1 MNPRLVA
8 LTGPLKGQIITLTA
22 ETSIGRGSSNHITV
36 ADQGFTIT
44 DMGSSNGAYVN
55 GVPVRERLLE
65 HGDQIAL
72 GDSVFLF
79 LSREG
84 EAPPLVRPV
93 RLSDDELLKGLTVRL
108 RREEAVY
115 LDERKIAAVLPRET
129 RTTRDLNTLLKISAA
144 INDARDLATL
154 AGRLLDLI
162 GEAVP
167 AETGA
172 ILLLDEEGEVDDE
185 FGSTVA
191 WERKTG
197 AGKEV

>member
-1 MNPRLVA
+1 MKNPRLVA
-8 LTGPLKGQIITLTA
+8 LSGPLKGQVITLTA
-22 ETSIGRGSSNHITV
+22 ETSIGRGSSNNVAISDPSLSRRHCLITG
-36 ADQGFTIT
+36 AEAGFTLT
-44 DMGSSNGAYVN
+44 DLESSNGAYVN

-79 LSREG
+79 LSRDG
-84 EAPPLVRPV
+84 EAPPLARPV

-115 LDERKIAAVLPRET
+115 LDERKIDAVLPRET
-129 RTTRDLNTLLKISAA
+129 RTARDLNTLLKISAA

-154 AGRLLDLI
+154 AGRLLELV
-162 GEAVP
+162 GESVP

-172 ILLLDEEGEVDDE
+172 VL
-185 FGSTVA
+185 
-191 WERKTG
+191 
-197 AGKEV
+197 